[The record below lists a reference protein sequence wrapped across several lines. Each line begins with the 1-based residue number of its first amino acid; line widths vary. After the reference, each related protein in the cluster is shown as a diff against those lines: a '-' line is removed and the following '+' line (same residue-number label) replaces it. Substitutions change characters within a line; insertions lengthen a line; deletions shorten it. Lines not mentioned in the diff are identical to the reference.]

1 MNDTILGKLTNVY
14 LGKRDSRIGLFF
26 TLSGDSS
33 CSSSICCWD
42 PEEIKVSEYTKWTE
56 EERNI
61 NLANV
66 MREVSKLLQ
75 QAKVTDVYKLNG
87 IPVSYT
93 FKNSILQDWRILTE
107 VL

>member
-26 TLSGDSS
+26 TLSGDYS

-93 FKNSILQDWRILTE
+93 FKNSLLQDWRILTE